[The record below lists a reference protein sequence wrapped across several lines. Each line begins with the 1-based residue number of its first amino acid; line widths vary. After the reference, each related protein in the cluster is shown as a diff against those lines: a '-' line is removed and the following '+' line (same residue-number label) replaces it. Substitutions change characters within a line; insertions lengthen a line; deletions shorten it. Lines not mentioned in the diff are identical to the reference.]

1 MITMMTTVT
10 KDIYIYIYIVEGIQ
24 NKQVI
29 GYIHARNKQTNK
41 MMMMMSDNNEW

>member
-10 KDIYIYIYIVEGIQ
+10 KYIYIYIVEGIQ

-29 GYIHARNKQTNK
+29 GYIHTHETNK
-41 MMMMMSDNNEW
+41 MMMMMMMDE